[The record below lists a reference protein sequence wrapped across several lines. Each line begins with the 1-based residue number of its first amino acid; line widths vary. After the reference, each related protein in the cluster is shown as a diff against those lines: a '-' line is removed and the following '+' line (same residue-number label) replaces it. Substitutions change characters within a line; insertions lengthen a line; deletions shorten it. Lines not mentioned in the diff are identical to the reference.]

1 MVQVSR
7 RSCRE
12 CVSEVTDDEIIR
24 DYTLTANSIAM
35 SNVCLSSQLPSN
47 RHRDRH
53 FPPITSA
60 SCSTSDLNAYIREF
74 VESYSKRERERI
86 DHDYFTFI
94 RMSKIEKTMFGP
106 VLKLTDLI
114 VFLDKMKRRKRRSH
128 RIGRLCARYSVV
140 ITWAT
145 LFEDVIA
152 RGMSKN
158 SRRDARVA

>member
-1 MVQVSR
+1 MIASLTALFEYVLFQWYLHVFFNKNFFLNFNTSRTRLSFLHSKRPILLLTLNCLIWPSIVLVNLRSCPYACVYLFSVSAMVQVSR

-60 SCSTSDLNAYIREF
+60 SCSTSDRQCA
-74 VESYSKRERERI
+74 KRKKKE
-86 DHDYFTFI
+86 T
-94 RMSKIEKTMFGP
+94 
-106 VLKLTDLI
+106 
-114 VFLDKMKRRKRRSH
+114 
-128 RIGRLCARYSVV
+128 
-140 ITWAT
+140 
-145 LFEDVIA
+145 
-152 RGMSKN
+152 
-158 SRRDARVA
+158 